1 MMRRAE
7 EQLGRA
13 WAAGALPAVVNLFK
27 GVNDVC
33 LEKFGGE
40 WGLVWRVDSSR
51 ISLSNFTI
59 NSIRKF
65 RTNQAL
71 KLSMVTDSEEV
82 KRFSFPGTA
91 AHLEF
96 LR

>member
-51 ISLSNFTI
+51 ESIFQISQLTQSGSLGPT
-59 NSIRKF
+59 
-65 RTNQAL
+65 
-71 KLSMVTDSEEV
+71 
-82 KRFSFPGTA
+82 KR
-91 AHLEF
+91 
-96 LR
+96 